1 MSIVRA
7 NSNNT
12 FDILSGNMDIPN
24 LDLLLEQLERRILEK
39 ENPVGHIRME
49 TSNVNP
55 KEYLG
60 FGEWQLWGSGRVPVG
75 IDISQTEFNSVEKT
89 GGSKDH
95 YHDFKIGF
103 LMNHF
108 EIVADNMDKQGA
120 WSYQQNKY
128 GKASSFNDGS
138 LTSRVNNSHVT
149 ASERD
154 ITDNIRMSVGDTTTS
169 SNVQPYIT
177 CYMWKRLL

>member
-89 GGSKDH
+89 GGT
-95 YHDFKIGF
+95 KIHKHGLGLGF
-103 LMNHF
+103 AEIDLSRRTSDIQMN
-108 EIVADNMDKQGA
+108 
-120 WSYQQNKY
+120 W
-128 GKASSFNDGS
+128 
-138 LTSRVNNSHVT
+138 TSRGTKWNPNWS
-149 ASERD
+149 ASVSFSDTPKR
-154 ITDNIRMSVGDTTTS
+154 DNIADSVDLGGTTEDS
-169 SNVQPYIT
+169 STVQPYIT
-177 CYMWKRLL
+177 CYMWKRIS